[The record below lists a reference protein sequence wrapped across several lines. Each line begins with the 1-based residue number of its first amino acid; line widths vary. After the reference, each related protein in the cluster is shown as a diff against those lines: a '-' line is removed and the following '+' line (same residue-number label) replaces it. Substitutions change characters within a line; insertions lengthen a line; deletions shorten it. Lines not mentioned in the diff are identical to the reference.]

1 MIKQQLAAYKA
12 YCKAN
17 NKKPQ
22 DYNNLKAYSK
32 QAILK
37 AIYKGVK

>member
-1 MIKQQLAAYKA
+1 MIAKQLAAYKA

-22 DYNNLKAYSK
+22 DYKNLKEYNK
-32 QAILK
+32 E
-37 AIYKGVK
+37 VKKC

>member
-22 DYNNLKAYSK
+22 EYRNLKEYLTELRRLAWYD
-32 QAILK
+32 
-37 AIYKGVK
+37 Y